1 MAMLH
6 AVWQKISGRPFRSEP
21 MASEDDD
28 DTMVEPS
35 FSAIDDFDAPPLSL
49 PDKYLPLWRLQSQ
62 RQIIEV
68 KDENNRSYQ
77 TMVIAIDIQRG
88 IVWLDDLFPNQHM
101 LEIGDELTLHHHR
114 NGKQLS
120 FSSPIVAWGKR
131 YGAGGVA
138 IMLPEETTYQ
148 SRRQSSRLDLT
159 HKASIVVKVIPAG
172 FDASYGTLQDLSTGG
187 LRLKVSGNLVSQLRH
202 GALVPVCEFKLDNDV
217 QICCS
222 ARIRAFHS
230 QKTPLLC
237 TYISIEFI
245 DLSIEK
251 QKQIK
256 KFLGDVLLYNEMKQ
270 QLALP
275 ELAKRS
281 A

>member
-6 AVWQKISGRPFRSEP
+6 AVWQKISGRGFKSETV
-21 MASEDDD
+21 MSDDD
-28 DTMVEPS
+28 DDVMVEPS
-35 FSAIDDFDAPPLSL
+35 FSAIDDPESPPFEL
-49 PDKYLPLWRLQSQ
+49 PDKYLPLWRLQAQ

-120 FSSPIVAWGKR
+120 FTSPIVALGKR
-131 YGAGGVA
+131 YGTGGVA
-138 IMLPEETTYQ
+138 ILLPEQTTYQ
-148 SRRQSSRLDLT
+148 SRRQSSRLNLT
-159 HKASIVVKVIPAG
+159 HKASIVVKIIPAG
-172 FDASYGTLQDLSTGG
+172 FNASYGTLQDLSTGG
-187 LRLKVSGNLVSQLRH
+187 LRLKVPGNLVNDLRH
-202 GALVPVCEFKLDNDV
+202 GALAPVCEFKLDNI
-217 QICCS
+217 QICCG

-230 QKTPLLC
+230 EKAPSLC
-237 TYISIEFI
+237 TFISVEFI

-256 KFLGDVLLYNEMKQ
+256 SFLSDVLLYNEMKQ

-275 ELAKRS
+275 ELTKRS